1 MNGWMNSH
9 EAISC
14 PWLMSIPWPQ
24 NLSACEVV
32 VKKCYRQVGGLRIT
46 RGLYENSGSLIL
58 ASSMLGVS

>member
-1 MNGWMNSH
+1 
-9 EAISC
+9 
-14 PWLMSIPWPQ
+14 MSIPWPQ